1 MSQNNFKTHWFFC
14 FKYRKFQW
22 TQLARFKLSWL
33 QHKGKN
39 TVLSYIL
46 GQVHHEIDD
55 LWTVTIAQEILKK
68 RGLETKFKLC
78 CFIYSLESPIV
89 ILGYSLQE
97 FKLST
102 WDTCN
107 RTLEVVSQFQVD
119 ISHIEVVKVLV
130 EWREILKEP
139 KNKTLHWEMQLVTG
153 IITVRFSGIILVK
166 MITFLSILTINISL
180 NIWNKFDSQFS

>member
-1 MSQNNFKTHWFFC
+1 MSQNNFKTHWFSVSNTESFNEHWQDSHC
-14 FKYRKFQW
+14 HGYSTKV
-22 TQLARFKLSWL
+22 
-33 QHKGKN
+33 KN
-39 TVLSYIL
+39 TLLSYIL

-139 KNKTLHWEMQLVTG
+139 KNKTLHWEMQLVNG
-153 IITVRFSGIILVK
+153 IITVGFSGIILVK
-166 MITFLSILTINISL
+166 MI
-180 NIWNKFDSQFS
+180 Q